1 MIIFNAYKTYFIS
14 AFLIVLTYSSA
25 ASPLTDQEA
34 RAAVY
39 SQNIQQLEIL
49 VANGNDL
56 EDHIYFSVQDNL
68 PQSLEFLLQ
77 HSKKPDKHLIKV
89 AISSNSVNVIPILV
103 KTGLDLNTIQTGN
116 STRESTLISDISI
129 SNEPSADMIN
139 MLIKQGY
146 KPREGELNESVTFA
160 LPRKNQLTVLDTLFK
175 LGAVVSEEHQFEI
188 AWMLGSMY
196 YDADDEIEVNTV
208 FSAYEKLLKHG
219 LDFNTTNRREESTL
233 FGLRNNAKNHPKS
246 DHKLLIRIIKDGAN
260 INKQDSSGNTI
271 LHKTSGKLMDLL
283 IHLGADETIRNN
295 DGHTAKDLIPNPILV
310 VFEFI
315 RDALSNPYF
324 IIFIM
329 LPLFLIFTLIR
340 YLIKR
345 EPSPIRNES

>member
-1 MIIFNAYKTYFIS
+1 MIAFNAYKTYFIS
-14 AFLIVLTYSSA
+14 ALLIVLAYSSV

-39 SQNIQQLEIL
+39 SQNIQQLKVL
-49 VANGNDL
+49 VANGSDL
-56 EDHIYFSVQDNL
+56 EDHIYSSVQYNL

-77 HSKKPDKHLIKV
+77 HSKKPNQYLIKV
-89 AISSNSVNVIPILV
+89 AIDHNSVDVIPILV
-103 KTGLDLNTIQTGN
+103 KAGLDLNTVRADN
-116 STRESTLISDISI
+116 AKEASLISDISI

-160 LPRKNQLTVLDTLFK
+160 LPRENQLIVLDTLFK

-196 YDADDEIEVNTV
+196 YYADDEIKVNTV
-208 FSAYEKLLKHG
+208 FSAYEKLVKHG
-219 LDFNTTNRREESTL
+219 LDFNTTNRRGENTL
-233 FGLRNNAKNHPKS
+233 FGLRNQAKNNPKS

-260 INKQDSSGNTI
+260 INQQDVFGNTI
-271 LHKTSGKLMDLL
+271 LHKTSGKLMKLL
-283 IHLGADETIRNN
+283 IHLGADETIKNN

-315 RDALSNPYF
+315 RDSLSNPYF

-329 LPLFLIFTLIR
+329 LPLFLIFTLAR

-345 EPSPIRNES
+345 AWRHKTK